1 MALRFNPPP
10 NWPAPPD
17 GFVPPAGWQ
26 PDPAWGPAPEG
37 WQLWVDDAAGE
48 GASTS
53 SAPQTSSASDPAWIP
68 TQAVSTGASAAVADP
83 TGAPVSAPS
92 GDYASSQAGPGPAVS
107 SGPMAMSA
115 PSASP
120 YAASMN
126 YSQSPAPYQGG
137 MGAPVGG
144 PQQAPVGMPQ
154 QPGWQPIDINNPGGP
169 GGPVPTPV
177 YKQWW
182 FWTIAAVLVV
192 ALVGTLVYALSRGD
206 SNSDTRGG
214 STSTSAS
221 KDPDAS
227 KDPEPGGSAAPSA
240 QATKGSN
247 GGVGQSVD
255 NPADPTGQMLTLYAG
270 EYSSDPEA
278 HVEIVLGQV
287 EWDAT
292 ASLEA
297 EQKDTYYEAPGSG
310 NVYMR
315 VPITLTYHG
324 KGQFNP
330 FDLKVHYISDG
341 TSYKTEYLIGADS
354 EFEKKAMPYDN
365 GMVEGYVTFIIPAD
379 AQNSGVFAISAFNQE
394 PW

>member
-154 QPGWQPIDINNPGGP
+154 QPGWQPIDIN
-169 GGPVPTPV
+169 T
-177 YKQWW
+177 
-182 FWTIAAVLVV
+182 
-192 ALVGTLVYALSRGD
+192 
-206 SNSDTRGG
+206 
-214 STSTSAS
+214 
-221 KDPDAS
+221 
-227 KDPEPGGSAAPSA
+227 
-240 QATKGSN
+240 
-247 GGVGQSVD
+247 
-255 NPADPTGQMLTLYAG
+255 PADPAAQYRLRCT
-270 EYSSDPEA
+270 SS
-278 HVEIVLGQV
+278 G
-287 EWDAT
+287 
-292 ASLEA
+292 
-297 EQKDTYYEAPGSG
+297 GSG
-310 NVYMR
+310 PSPPCSWWHWWVRSSTPCRAVTATVIPGAAVRPPVRPRTPMR
-315 VPITLTYHG
+315 PRTQSRAAPLRRRPRLLRDRTAVWASPSTTR
-324 KGQFNP
+324 
-330 FDLKVHYISDG
+330 
-341 TSYKTEYLIGADS
+341 LIRR
-354 EFEKKAMPYDN
+354 N
-365 GMVEGYVTFIIPAD
+365 R
-379 AQNSGVFAISAFNQE
+379 
-394 PW
+394 